1 MPVSAV
7 EANSR
12 DQVDQIE
19 VEQVAAQ
26 NHYDL
31 TRKNGMSVTNVKR
44 IETHLRVSNRQSL

>member
-1 MPVSAV
+1 MSVSVV

-19 VEQVAAQ
+19 VEQVGQ

>member
-1 MPVSAV
+1 MPVSVV

-19 VEQVAAQ
+19 VEQVAQ